1 MRPFDWLEVAP
12 STVEGRRRRQIG
24 THSCALGLAVSLL
37 WVNVS
42 AAQSSAAI
50 PTTVLVD
57 RDMSP
62 TAGAIATVAV
72 GRILASVEDRFVPL
86 RLFEEQG
93 RLRRATNATYRLAKL
108 TLVDD
113 PQENWLRVA
122 NHELFG
128 HGGRLR
134 ELFDG
139 PVHYALPAPPPYGRG
154 GGATYFELDS
164 NPTVEELL
172 AVTVGGM
179 EANRMA
185 ARALTQDA
193 LTSGRW
199 HYRDARRYRYAEY
212 DTIRYIRRTHDLEKE
227 GHDVGDFIKIYN
239 EVATANGEKTLNARR
254 LRREVLVAFAN
265 PMIAYAYYSTY
276 ISYVWGG
283 HAESP
288 VPMVRL
294 GATRYL
300 PMARFQLTPFGTEW
314 VIDNAFVRNGRFI
327 DATIRSGQTI
337 GARTWGVGL
346 QMTRL
351 AAWQGW
357 TFDGEGHLWR
367 QPDWGWGAT
376 ATAHRRLG
384 SGLSIVAQGG
394 YKTAGFLAGE
404 RIHQG
409 ATLRIGVSLRQ

>member
-1 MRPFDWLEVAP
+1 
-12 STVEGRRRRQIG
+12 
-24 THSCALGLAVSLL
+24 
-37 WVNVS
+37 
-42 AAQSSAAI
+42 
-50 PTTVLVD
+50 
-57 RDMSP
+57 MSP
-62 TAGAIATVAV
+62 AAGASATVTV
-72 GRILASVEDRFVPL
+72 GRIIAGIEDRFVPL

-93 RLRRATNATYRLAKL
+93 KLRRVTNATYRLAKL
-108 TLVDD
+108 ELFDD

-154 GGATYFELDS
+154 GGATYFQLDR
-164 NPTVEELL
+164 NPTVEEILS
-172 AVTVGGM
+172 VTVGGM

-185 ARALTQDA
+185 ARILAEDA
-193 LTSGRW
+193 LTLGHW

-212 DTIRYIRRTHDLEKE
+212 DTIRYIRHTHDLEKE

-239 EVATANGEKTLNARR
+239 QVATDNDEKTLDART
-254 LRREVLVAFAN
+254 LRRHVLAGFAN
-265 PMIAYAYYSTY
+265 PMIAYAYYSAY
-276 ISYVWGG
+276 VSYVWGG

-288 VPMVRL
+288 VPMIPI

-300 PMARFQLTPFGTEW
+300 PMVRFQLTSFGTEW
-314 VIDNAFVRNGRFI
+314 VIDNAFVRNGRFV
-327 DATIRSGQTI
+327 DATIRAGQTI

-346 QMTRL
+346 QSTRV
-351 AAWQGW
+351 AVWKQW

-367 QPDWGWGAT
+367 QPEWGWEAT
-376 ATAHRRLG
+376 GTARRRLR

-394 YKTAGFLAGE
+394 YKTDGFLAGE

-409 ATLRIGVSLRQ
+409 AILRIGAALD